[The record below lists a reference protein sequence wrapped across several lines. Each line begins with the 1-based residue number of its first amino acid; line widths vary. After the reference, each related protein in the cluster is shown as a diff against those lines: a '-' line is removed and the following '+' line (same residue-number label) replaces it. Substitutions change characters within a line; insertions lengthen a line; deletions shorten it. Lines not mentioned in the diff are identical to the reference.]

1 MLRDHVLVI
10 SDERFYDYSL
20 IVSTLPRYDMI
31 YFICDIEHNCEFI
44 ERDTYRYFLESSM
57 I

>member
-1 MLRDHVLVI
+1 MLHDHVFVI
-10 SDERFYDYSL
+10 SDERFYDYSQ

-31 YFICDIEHNCEFI
+31 YLICEIEHSCEFI
-44 ERDTYRYFLESSM
+44 ERDTYRYFLKSAM

>member
-31 YFICDIEHNCEFI
+31 YFICEIEHNCEFI